1 MEPVEE
7 DDEDL
12 IPIPKSEDDVLVVDE
27 ESLFARDPLGR
38 LIRVDAPT
46 EADLEKSVRV
56 RIDGSGWI
64 EVPKAVPATDAQGN
78 TLFHPDGS
86 TVVRASSI
94 LDASREIPPPAG
106 GATRIPLLC
115 HQNHLTPIAVCRVCV
130 VQIVVTNPKDPSA
143 KPRVQRKLLPAC
155 QHRAEDGLEV
165 HTMWS
170 PEQQYRK
177 AVRSSVQV
185 LCELLTG
192 DHLHPS
198 RDSSLRHRDQ
208 KYHNELADL
217 AKTIRV
223 NWETFPA
230 DAVTPREK
238 LDRGRATDSDDPL
251 GSFLAAGGGPR
262 SKSSSSSSSVSMTS
276 MSSMS
281 LGSLG
286 MMSFGSM
293 MLPRFAPKPAEPEKL
308 VGWVDGLPDTAN
320 GQKPSREETSKIVS
334 SPPFVVDH
342 NNCILCDRCIR
353 SCSEVKPFKVI
364 GRSGKGP
371 TTQIAFDLRSL
382 PMAESSC
389 RACGECMTACP
400 TGAITF
406 QYRVNDA
413 DPTPTTAPGVGADDL
428 LSHPLFGRMPKAFL
442 EWNRGAVRR
451 RDVKAGTVI
460 AEEGEFGATAF
471 ILEDGYLAVCRKGA
485 VAPEN
490 LPLQKNPNV
499 VKAIQAIPTRYGTP
513 IWVQSPDPGDVI
525 GEMAPLSHARRNAT
539 LIALN
544 RARVLEIDR
553 NVLHVMLRDPE
564 NRERLDRRY
573 AQRALRE
580 FLPRLAVGPGLFGAL
595 TKAELDAFIQY
606 VTPSVQLVRATPGYV
621 VCREGEPADN
631 FYLIRLG
638 FVGLTIGGGAVVR
651 APLKQGDSFG
661 ELAVMTRRLIGP
673 TEGLPAH
680 VQRGIRT
687 ATCTALDHAELVTIH
702 GPDFETF
709 FGRPDNAGMLW
720 KLRTRGLDLLR
731 RGPK

>member
-1 MEPVEE
+1 MDEVE

-12 IPIPKSEDDVLVVDE
+12 IPIPKSDDEVLVAEE
-27 ESLFARDPLGR
+27 ESLFSRDPLGR

-46 EADLEKSVRV
+46 EADLEKTVRV
-56 RIDGSGWI
+56 RIDGSGWV

-78 TLFHPDGS
+78 TLYHPDGS
-86 TVVRASSI
+86 TVVRATSI
-94 LDASREIPPPAG
+94 LDASREIPAPGG

-115 HQNHLTPIAVCRVCV
+115 HQNHLTPVAVCRVCV
-130 VQIVVTNPKDPSA
+130 VQLVVTNPKDPSA
-143 KPRVQRKLLPAC
+143 KPKVQRKLLPAC

-170 PEQQYRK
+170 PEQKFRK

-192 DHLHPS
+192 DHVHQS
-198 RDSSLRHRDQ
+198 RDAALRHRDQ
-208 KYHNELADL
+208 KYKNELVDL
-217 AKTIRV
+217 ANTIRT
-223 NWETFPA
+223 NWETFPD

-238 LDRGRATDSDDPL
+238 LDRGRATGVDDPL
-251 GSFLAAGGGPR
+251 GSFFGA
-262 SKSSSSSSSVSMTS
+262 
-276 MSSMS
+276 MSPTAQAEMS

-286 MMSFGSM
+286 MMSLDSM
-293 MLPRFAPKPAEPEKL
+293 KLPRFAAKPAKPELL
-308 VGWVDGLPDTAN
+308 VGWVDGLPDTA
-320 GQKPSREETSKIVS
+320 QTKPTADLKAKIVT

-342 NNCILCDRCIR
+342 NNCILCDRCAR

-364 GRSGKGP
+364 GRSGKGS
-371 TTQIAFDLRSL
+371 TTKIAFDLRSL

-413 DPTPTTAPGVGADDL
+413 DQTPHAGQGLGADEL
-428 LSHPLFGRMPKAFL
+428 LQHPLFARMPKAFL

-451 RDVKAGTVI
+451 RLVNAGTVI
-460 AEEGEFGATAF
+460 AEEGEFGSTAF
-471 ILEDGYLAVCRKGA
+471 ILEDGYLAVCRKGG
-485 VAPEN
+485 VTPDN

-499 VKAIQAIPTRYGTP
+499 AKAIKAVPSRYGAA
-513 IWVQSPDPGDVI
+513 IWVQSPDPGDII
-525 GEMAPLSHARRNAT
+525 GEMSPLSYARRNAT
-539 LIALN
+539 LIAMN
-544 RARVLEIDR
+544 KVRVLEIDR

-580 FLPRLAVGPGLFGAL
+580 FLPKLAVGPGLLGAL

-621 VCREGEPADN
+621 ICREGEPADN

-651 APLKQGDSFG
+651 APMKQGDCFG
-661 ELAVMTRRLIGP
+661 ELAVLTRRLLGP
-673 TEGLPAH
+673 TEGLPAT
-680 VQRGIRT
+680 VQRGVRT

-702 GPDFETF
+702 GPDFETY
-709 FGRPDNAGMLW
+709 FGRQDNAGLLW
-720 KLRTRGLDLLR
+720 KLRTRALDLFSR
-731 RGPK
+731 SGK

>member
-1 MEPVEE
+1 MEELE
-7 DDEDL
+7 DDEIL
-12 IPIPKSEDDVLVVDE
+12 ILPPESEDDVLVTDE

-78 TLFHPDGS
+78 TLYHPDGS

-94 LDASREIPPPAG
+94 LDASREIPAPAN

-115 HQNHLTPIAVCRVCV
+115 HQNHLTPVAVCRACV

-170 PEQQYRK
+170 PEANYRK
-177 AVRSSVQV
+177 AVRSSVQI
-185 LCELLTG
+185 LCELLVG
-192 DHLHPS
+192 DHVHAE
-198 RDSSLRHRDQ
+198 RDLAMRNREQ
-208 KYHNELADL
+208 KYRNELLDL
-217 AKTIRV
+217 KNTIAA
-223 NWETFPA
+223 NWETFPD
-230 DAVTPREK
+230 DAKTPREK
-238 LDRGRATDSDDPL
+238 LDMARAT
-251 GSFLAAGGGPR
+251 GLAASFG
-262 SKSSSSSSSVSMTS
+262 S

-281 LGSLG
+281 FASMGSLADLSLG
-286 MMSFGSM
+286 ADGPPP
-293 MLPRFAPKPAEPEKL
+293 PRFAPKPPKDDL
-308 VGWVDGLPDTAN
+308 VVGWVPGLPDTAK
-320 GQKPSREETSKIVS
+320 GKPPPDLAAKVVA

-342 NNCILCDRCIR
+342 NNCILCDRCAR

-364 GRSGKGP
+364 SRSGKGSN
-371 TTQIAFDLRSL
+371 TKIAFDLRSL

-389 RACGECMTACP
+389 RSCGECMTACP

-406 QYRVNDA
+406 QYRVTDA
-413 DPTPTTAPGVGADDL
+413 DATPTAAVGLSADEL
-428 LSHPLFGRMPKAFL
+428 HAHPLFGRMPRQFL

-451 RDVKAGTVI
+451 RTLKAGDVI

-471 ILEDGYLAVCRKGA
+471 ILEDGYLAVCRKGGA
-485 VAPEN
+485 TPDN
-490 LPLQKNPNV
+490 LPLKKNENV
-499 VKAIQAIPTRYGTP
+499 AKALKAVPSRYGAP

-539 LIALN
+539 LVALN
-544 RARVLEIDR
+544 RGRILEIDR

-564 NRERLDRRY
+564 NRERFDRRY

-580 FLPRLAVGPGLFGAL
+580 FLPRLARGPGLFGAL
-595 TKAELDAFIQY
+595 DRPELDAFIQY
-606 VTPSVQLVRATPGYV
+606 VAPSVQLVRATPGYV
-621 VCREGEPADN
+621 ICREGEAADN

-651 APLKQGDSFG
+651 APMKQGDCFG
-661 ELAVMTRRLIGP
+661 ELAVLTRRLIGP
-673 TEGLPAH
+673 TEGLPET
-680 VQRGIRT
+680 VQRGVRT

-709 FGRPDNAGMLW
+709 FGRADNAALLW
-720 KLRTRGLDLLR
+720 KLRTRALDILR
-731 RGPK
+731 RRPK